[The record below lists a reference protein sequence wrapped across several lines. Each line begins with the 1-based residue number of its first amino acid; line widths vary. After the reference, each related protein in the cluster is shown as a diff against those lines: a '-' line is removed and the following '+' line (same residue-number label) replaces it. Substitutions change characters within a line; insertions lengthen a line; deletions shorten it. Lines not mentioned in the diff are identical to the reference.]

1 MKLLIEVRLK
11 LTRFAAEKF
20 CAKHGLL
27 FGLNSDKESQLAVK
41 LMQLYGA
48 LGFDSYMRSY
58 NNYFIIMLQGA
69 NKYGH
74 LQLISN
80 KEVFVTVLQ

>member
-1 MKLLIEVRLK
+1 VRFK

-27 FGLNSDKESQLAVK
+27 FGLNSDKESQLAVQ
-41 LMQLYGA
+41 LMQFYGV
-48 LGFDSYMRSY
+48 LGFDTKKSY
-58 NNYFIIMLQGA
+58 NYLIIMLQGA
-69 NKYGH
+69 DKFGH

-80 KEVFVTVLQ
+80 KVVLVTALQ

>member
-1 MKLLIEVRLK
+1 MK

-27 FGLNSDKESQLAVK
+27 FGLKRDKESPLAVK
-41 LMQLYGA
+41 SMQFYGV
-48 LGFDSYMRSY
+48 LGFDSKT
-58 NNYFIIMLQGA
+58 YFIIMLQGA
-69 NKYGH
+69 DKFGH

-80 KEVFVTVLQ
+80 KKVFVTVLQ